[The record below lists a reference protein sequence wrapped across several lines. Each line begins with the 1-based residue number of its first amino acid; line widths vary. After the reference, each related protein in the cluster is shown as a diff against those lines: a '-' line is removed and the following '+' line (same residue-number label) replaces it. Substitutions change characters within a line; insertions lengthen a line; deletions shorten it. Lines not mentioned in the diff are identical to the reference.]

1 MPHAVQVKT
10 KVNTYLRMDNNKGIL
25 HGYRVLDFGRYIAGP
40 FCGTLLGDYGA
51 EVIRVERVKGSED
64 RYLQPVTDK
73 GEGSMFLQLNRNK
86 LGFTLN
92 PTKPEGKSIV
102 EKLVKTA
109 DIVIANLPDSTLK
122 AMHLDYQSLEKVNP
136 KIILT
141 SNTAFG
147 TTGPYSDRVG
157 FDGVA
162 QAMSGAMNM
171 TGDPDIPLKAFSP
184 YVDFCTASL
193 AAYGTLLAILERQ
206 KTGKGQ
212 RVQTSL
218 LSTAL
223 TMTNSHVMEQKLLKK
238 NRIATRNR
246 SQTSAP
252 ADTFQTKDGW
262 VLVHTVGQPLF
273 ERWAE
278 LIGEPEWI
286 SDPRFKDDISRGD
299 HGEIIS
305 NRMAKW
311 CKDKTNKEV
320 LNKLDKARIPGGEVL
335 RAKEVLEEQHIIA
348 RNLFLDLEYANL
360 KEPAPIMSPAVE
372 LSENPGHIN
381 HSAPLL
387 GEHTETI
394 MIELGYTKEEIKN
407 LKNNKII

>member
-1 MPHAVQVKT
+1 
-10 KVNTYLRMDNNKGIL
+10 MDNNKGIL

-122 AMHLDYQSLEKVNP
+122 AMHLDYESLEKVNP

-278 LIGEPEWI
+278 LMGEPEWI

>member
-1 MPHAVQVKT
+1 
-10 KVNTYLRMDNNKGIL
+10 MDNNKGIL

-193 AAYGTLLAILERQ
+193 AAFGTLLAILERQ

>member
-1 MPHAVQVKT
+1 
-10 KVNTYLRMDNNKGIL
+10 MDNKGIL

-122 AMHLDYQSLEKVNP
+122 AMHLDYESLKKVNP

-286 SDPRFKDDISRGD
+286 GDPRFKDDISRGD

>member
-1 MPHAVQVKT
+1 
-10 KVNTYLRMDNNKGIL
+10 MDNNKGIL

-278 LIGEPEWI
+278 LTGEPEWI
-286 SDPRFKDDISRGD
+286 GDPRFKDDISRGD

>member
-1 MPHAVQVKT
+1 
-10 KVNTYLRMDNNKGIL
+10 MDNNKGIL

-122 AMHLDYQSLEKVNP
+122 AMHLDYESLEKVNP

-147 TTGPYSDRVG
+147 TTGPYSDRIG

-278 LIGEPEWI
+278 LMGEPEWI
-286 SDPRFKDDISRGD
+286 DDPRFKDDISRGD

>member
-1 MPHAVQVKT
+1 MSSYGNFFQ
-10 KVNTYLRMDNNKGIL
+10 NTFLRMDNNKGIL

-122 AMHLDYQSLEKVNP
+122 AMHLDYESLEKVNP

-147 TTGPYSDRVG
+147 TPGPSSDRVG
-157 FDGVA
+157 FDGGA

-394 MIELGYTKEEIKN
+394 MIELGYTKEEIKK

>member
-1 MPHAVQVKT
+1 
-10 KVNTYLRMDNNKGIL
+10 MDNNKGIL

-278 LIGEPEWI
+278 LMGEPEWI

>member
-1 MPHAVQVKT
+1 
-10 KVNTYLRMDNNKGIL
+10 MDNNKGIL

-278 LIGEPEWI
+278 LMGEPEWI
-286 SDPRFKDDISRGD
+286 GDPRFKDDISRGD

-394 MIELGYTKEEIKN
+394 MIELGYSKEEIKN

>member
-1 MPHAVQVKT
+1 
-10 KVNTYLRMDNNKGIL
+10 MDNNKGIL

-122 AMHLDYQSLEKVNP
+122 AMHLDYESLEKVNP

-147 TTGPYSDRVG
+147 TTGPYSDRIG

-278 LIGEPEWI
+278 LMGEPEWI
-286 SDPRFKDDISRGD
+286 GDPRFKDDISRGD

>member
-1 MPHAVQVKT
+1 
-10 KVNTYLRMDNNKGIL
+10 MDNNKGIL

-122 AMHLDYQSLEKVNP
+122 AMHLDYESLEKVNP

-407 LKNNKII
+407 LKNKKII

>member
-1 MPHAVQVKT
+1 
-10 KVNTYLRMDNNKGIL
+10 MDNNKGIL

-122 AMHLDYQSLEKVNP
+122 AMHLDYESLKKVNP

-171 TGDPDIPLKAFSP
+171 TGAPDIPLKAFSP